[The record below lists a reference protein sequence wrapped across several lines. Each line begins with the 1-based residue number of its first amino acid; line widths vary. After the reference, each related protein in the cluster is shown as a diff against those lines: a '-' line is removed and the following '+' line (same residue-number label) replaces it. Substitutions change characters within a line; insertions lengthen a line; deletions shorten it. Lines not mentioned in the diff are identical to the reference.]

1 MEEQRHSKV
10 NPTSAMVNTQH
21 GTPIL
26 CHVCP
31 SPSTQAWEPV
41 SGNPRPLQR
50 GKEQHKEEEE
60 DCQGKAGTDTQQLK
74 VATHDT
80 IQTET
85 GLRIVGVNGRKANHR
100 SNKLYTKKHIRKNKS
115 IVLTHV

>member
-1 MEEQRHSKV
+1 
-10 NPTSAMVNTQH
+10 MVLLSYATCAL
-21 GTPIL
+21 PL
-26 CHVCP
+26 LP
-31 SPSTQAWEPV
+31 KAWEPV

-60 DCQGKAGTDTQQLK
+60 DCQGKASTDTQQLK

-85 GLRIVGVNGRKANHR
+85 GLRIGCEWMQG
-100 SNKLYTKKHIRKNKS
+100 KLQKQQTLR
-115 IVLTHV
+115 